1 MNLSLDLFNQ
11 KHHEDL
17 WEKIE
22 QKNYIQIENFW
33 KGVHFYRNHP
43 FVPFQQEKKI
53 IHTLYGAILSVY
65 GVEGGKPIFI
75 IPSLINN
82 ASILDLYEDVSL
94 IHYLAK
100 NGFQVFCLD
109 WGEPDKTHIDFE
121 LVDYFE
127 KILIFFLH
135 EINQISNQKPIVMG
149 YCMGGIF
156 ALLAGQ
162 FAPDYIEK
170 IVLLAPPFDFHV
182 PNLEYDSKLLEVWL
196 EQSLKADNHIPKEC
210 IPYVFFIKNPFR
222 IIQKYASFGPSCSD
236 DRQKLF
242 VSIEDW
248 LNDPIALARKVG
260 IEVIDQWFLRNA
272 IKNQEWTLG
281 GIKVNLSLIKTKVLL
296 VSPLKDS
303 VIPQNSNLGLTSI
316 LPNVILSTP
325 NLGHVGIVASSK
337 AKETFWPSLVSFMQ

>member
-1 MNLSLDLFNQ
+1 MLKL
-11 KHHEDL
+11 
-17 WEKIE
+17 KIFGKAFIFTE
-22 QKNYIQIENFW
+22 ITPLYHSNK
-33 KGVHFYRNHP
+33 K
-43 FVPFQQEKKI
+43 KKI